1 MCYVKKM
8 ILENG
13 ELIYTRSLMYINLQI
28 SIIVVHE
35 QIDNLHVPRIRESYT
50 NLNLTSLKQLF
61 EWVPLK
67 INITNHFAN
76 ILSLIF
82 DVKTYVKKHI
92 YY

>member
-35 QIDNLHVPRIRESYT
+35 QIDNLHVSRIRESYT

-76 ILSLIF
+76 ILSLIL